1 MLRVRETERH
11 GQNIM
16 HWKCNRNIVFMSSL
30 LSNTP
35 KLNVRCSR
43 GREVLPQKKTHKIF
57 IVYFYMYVRG
67 APLKIYIFLYN
78 IESQEKLFLLL
89 VPNSTHGNFHSF
101 IEPFQH
107 AKKKKH
113 NFYEIM
119 KTFLSYFS

>member
-1 MLRVRETERH
+1 MKRQ

-35 KLNVRCSR
+35 KLNVRGSR
-43 GREVLPQKKTHKIF
+43 GREVLPKKHTENIYCVFLH
-57 IVYFYMYVRG
+57 VRAG
-67 APLKIYIFLYN
+67 STLKNFFFHI
-78 IESQEKLFLLL
+78 IESREKLLLL

-107 AKKKKH
+107 AKKKK
-113 NFYEIM
+113 
-119 KTFLSYFS
+119 TQFL